1 MMLLSSLMERL
12 MINSIVIFAL
22 TGIIALIKQLLKNHL
37 TYKAQHRIWYLLLF
51 VLAIPFLPL
60 PLLEAGHGLGLFG
73 RLGGAFTPA
82 NAPASSPSYGTGIT
96 GLLEDF
102 SISVSRRTSLP
113 FQWCLPYLWVL
124 GIGVT
129 SLVNIISEIRIR
141 QVRQVSLPLQNRQI
155 KAVFDSCLR
164 EMGIKKEI
172 PVYSSACLSSPV
184 AAGFIKPVIIIPMH
198 MLSEFTERE
207 IRYILL
213 HELTHIKHRDLY
225 LNRLLALAQVLYWF
239 HPAVWLGLREMRK
252 DLEVSCDL
260 SVLSMLEE
268 SSYLDYGKTL
278 IRFAEKVNSLFSPAA
293 GIGGTKKEIF
303 KRILCIAAYRK
314 ESVWVQWK
322 SRIILVLC
330 GVLLLAITPVIS
342 SHAAGSS
349 YQFHSDHVTQLDL
362 NPYFYGYNGSF
373 VLYEIHSGKYY
384 IYNQEAAA
392 TRVSPDSTYKIYSA
406 LCALDH
412 GIITPDSSN
421 LKWDG
426 SPYPFKAWN
435 RDQTLDTAMSHSVN
449 WYFKALDEK
458 NGITSLKNCIAGLN
472 YGNQDLSGGLGNYW
486 LESSLK
492 ISPVEQAEL
501 LTRLYQGTLPFK
513 PDHIKAVK
521 DSLYLSSSQGVSLYG
536 KTGTGTINGKNRNG
550 WFIGFAESG
559 EETYIFATNIL
570 NDHSANGPAAA
581 AITLNIL
588 KDQNIYQQ

>member
-1 MMLLSSLMERL
+1 MMLSSLMERL
-12 MINSIVIFAL
+12 TINSIILFVL
-22 TGIIALIKQLLKNHL
+22 TGIIVLMKRLLKNHL
-37 TYKAQHRIWYLLLF
+37 THKAQYRIWYMLLF

-60 PLLEAGHGLGLFG
+60 PIIRAGHGLGLFG
-73 RLGGAFTPA
+73 SLGGMLSQA
-82 NAPASSPSYGTGIT
+82 NPPASSPLYRTGISS
-96 GLLEDF
+96 LLEDF
-102 SISVSRRTSLP
+102 SISVSRRASLP
-113 FQWCLPYLWVL
+113 FYSYLPYLWGL
-124 GIGVT
+124 GVGVT
-129 SLVNIISEIRIR
+129 ALVNIIAEIRIR
-141 QVRQVSLPLQNRQI
+141 QVRQASLPLQNRQI
-155 KAVFDSCLR
+155 RAVFDSSLR

-172 PVYSSACLSSPV
+172 PVYSSSYLSSPV

-198 MLSEFTERE
+198 MLSGFTDRE

-213 HELTHIKHRDLY
+213 HELTHIKHRDLFT
-225 LNRLLALAQVLYWF
+225 NRLLALAQVLYWF

-268 SSYLDYGKTL
+268 GSNLDYGKTL
-278 IRFAEKVNSLFSPAA
+278 IRFAEKINSLFSPAA
-293 GIGGTKKEIF
+293 GIGGTRREIF
-303 KRILCIAAYRK
+303 KRVLCIAAYQK

-322 SRIILVLC
+322 SRIILALL

-342 SHAAGSS
+342 SHAAGDSL
-349 YQFHSDHVTQLDL
+349 YPFHSDHVTQLDL
-362 NPYFYGYNGSF
+362 NPYFYGYDGSF
-373 VLYEIHSGKYY
+373 VLYGIHSGQYY

-412 GIITPDSSN
+412 GIITPDSSC
-421 LKWDG
+421 LKWNG
-426 SPYPFKAWN
+426 TSYPFDAWN
-435 RDQTLDTAMSHSVN
+435 GDQTLNTAMSHSVN
-449 WYFKALDEK
+449 WYFKVLDEK
-458 NGITSLKNCIAGLN
+458 NGITSLRDCIAGLN

-501 LTRLYQGTLPFK
+501 LTRLYKGTLPFK
-513 PDHIKAVK
+513 PDHIKTVK

-559 EETYIFATNIL
+559 EETYIFSTNIQ

-581 AITLNIL
+581 SITLNIL
-588 KDQNIYQQ
+588 RDQNIYQQ